1 MMRGIGTTRSR
12 LALGIV
18 LSAAIGIGLA
28 STAAGG
34 DGLAAEARAATARYH
49 SITQADA
56 AGYGPFPAGVP
67 LHECIMALDSSGG
80 MGIHWVNGSLLD
92 TALDERAPEVL
103 VYAPRGNGSLELV
116 ALEYVVFAEPWAQ
129 AHGST
134 TPTVFGEDLT
144 LVPAPNRYEIPA
156 FWQRHIWLYEDNEAG
171 LFADFNPAVT
181 C

>member
-1 MMRGIGTTRSR
+1 MRTVRMTRSR
-12 LALGIV
+12 LGLGIV

-28 STAAGG
+28 STAAAG
-34 DGLAAEARAATARYH
+34 DGLAAQARAATARYH
-49 SITQADA
+49 STVQAA
-56 AGYGPFPAGVP
+56 EAGYGPFPAGVP

-80 MGIHWVNGSLLD
+80 MGIHWVNGALLD
-92 TALDERAPEVL
+92 TTLDERAPEVL
-103 VYAPRGNGSLELV
+103 VYAPRENGSLELV
-116 ALEYVVFAEPWAQ
+116 ALEYVVFAEPWAE

-134 TPTVFGEDLT
+134 IPTVFGEELS

-156 FWQRHIWLYEDNEAG
+156 FWQRHIWLYEDNDAG